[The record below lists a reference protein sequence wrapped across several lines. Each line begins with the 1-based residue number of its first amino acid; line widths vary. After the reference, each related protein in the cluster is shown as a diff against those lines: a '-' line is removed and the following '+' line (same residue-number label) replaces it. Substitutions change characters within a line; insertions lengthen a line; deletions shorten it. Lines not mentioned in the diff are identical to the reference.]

1 MTPHPRAADWQTGGP
16 HLLDASLCFAMS
28 HLPAFSPLLVLLLV
42 VEYGKAGS
50 GRAEPGSQGIVVVEQ
65 QQQQQPGGRMASA
78 SGPGSA
84 FTLRVQVNDL
94 MSRQHLRQAA
104 VEVFVNHSKTNSG
117 FTDDDGSIV
126 LKVPYSLGLPL
137 TIVAHT
143 DGFMLK
149 PLPWKTSKMPIFSS
163 VTLSL
168 HPQSQGNIWLFE
180 DSVLITGKL
189 SDGRSQPSVQFA
201 KGLLKLPD
209 RANMSSVTAYLTQA
223 QLPIE
228 RDCFPYTMGV
238 LSHKSGYK
246 SFELKPIAA
255 LSVHL
260 LSGGKKVKVAGP
272 VQILLPLPETTRLGP
287 ADTIPAWTFDM
298 KTGGWLNR
306 GLGTIRQEEEGLVW
320 SYVAPHLGYWMA
332 APLPGTSGSF
342 GRSSMADFALY
353 HTHLLMAILAGT
365 VLIVIGFFALLFCYC
380 QGSVCAPRG
389 RKLKASKADT
399 LKKDQTTSTNGKMEE
414 KRPSQEHRAEDGRRC
429 PSQATARA
437 QQADEHKEVH
447 LTLSE
452 AVYGLAHLYNQPVA
466 ILPAPELFGASEQL
480 AGCKSATL
488 PRKAQVVYNKG
499 MQSSSKDNYTQT
511 LPKMPGLPH
520 LPSGEAQQVLEGPQ
534 GSACNPGSWGRYSS
548 LLESV
553 SVPGTLNEAVAMG
566 PFCSELQGISEQTL
580 MELSKGKPSPH
591 PRAWFVSLEG
601 KPVAQVRH
609 SFIDLQKKRK
619 PGDSNDTSLDSGLDM
634 NEHHPG
640 RKLEREKMFLQSV
653 PQSKEDLHLSSSE
666 SGTSSGSQGTRR
678 LRLSKDKGKPQGD
691 KGSWQGREEKPLV
704 NMN

>member
-189 SDGRSQPSVQFA
+189 
-201 KGLLKLPD
+201 
-209 RANMSSVTAYLTQA
+209 
-223 QLPIE
+223 
-228 RDCFPYTMGV
+228 
-238 LSHKSGYK
+238 SGYK